1 MIKYLKFGFGK
12 TTDYVNEMIRLDEI
26 SRNDA
31 IKLVKKF
38 DGKCSRKY
46 IEDFCSYIEI
56 SMTNFRNSIKV
67 HES

>member
-38 DGKCSRKY
+38 DGKCSRVY
-46 IEDFCSYIEI
+46 
-56 SMTNFRNSIKV
+56 
-67 HES
+67 